1 MIVEIGSMISLNLGT
16 KLYDILKEDDKVVY
30 VFIETGR
37 SEDLFED
44 KQFGEFGEA
53 SILTVLVEK
62 DDQEEVFAKIYDILK
77 EDDKVVYV
85 FIETGRS
92 EDLFEDKQFGE
103 FGEASI
109 LTVLVEK
116 DNQEEVFAKIYEAA
130 GLDKKDSGLLFTGQH
145 IETYS

>member
-1 MIVEIGSMISLNLGT
+1 MIVEIGSMISLNTGI

-62 DDQEEVFAKIYDILK
+62 DDQEEIFAKIH
-77 EDDKVVYV
+77 
-85 FIETGRS
+85 
-92 EDLFEDKQFGE
+92 
-103 FGEASI
+103 
-109 LTVLVEK
+109 
-116 DNQEEVFAKIYEAA
+116 EAA
-130 GLDKKDSGLLFTGQH
+130 DLDKKDSGLLFTGQH
-145 IETYS
+145 IETYL

>member
-1 MIVEIGSMISLNLGT
+1 MIVEIGSMLSLNLGT
-16 KLYDILKEDDKVVY
+16 
-30 VFIETGR
+30 
-37 SEDLFED
+37 
-44 KQFGEFGEA
+44 
-53 SILTVLVEK
+53 
-62 DDQEEVFAKIYDILK
+62 KIYDILK

>member
-1 MIVEIGSMISLNLGT
+1 MIVEIGSMISLNSGI
-16 KLYDILKEDDKVVY
+16 KLYD
-30 VFIETGR
+30 T
-37 SEDLFED
+37 
-44 KQFGEFGEA
+44 
-53 SILTVLVEK
+53 
-62 DDQEEVFAKIYDILK
+62 LK

-116 DNQEEVFAKIYEAA
+116 DNQEEIFAKIYEAA
-130 GLDKKDSGLLFTGQH
+130 DLENKDNGLLFTGQH
-145 IETYS
+145 IETYL